1 MASNR
6 NYIDWHA
13 AVAMGKSTGNSSQNI
28 FGYQTSAN
36 TDFKA
41 LWGKA
46 TAYVFPSSAQQ
57 MQIKSDS
64 GSDTMNVLIIGL
76 DSNYDVI
83 QETVTLAGTAVQ
95 TTTASFLRLN
105 TAIIL
110 AGTNVGTIDIGDD
123 LAGTPTYYKTILPS
137 NGRCQESFY
146 TVPRGYCFFLYRIDA
161 FSADGNNV
169 KPAIFRNYVANST
182 GRELNVAR
190 TTFVG
195 NMNIQRQIPFKY
207 DEKTD
212 IQMQSATVSG
222 VHEIGIFAEG
232 VLHEQDRQ
240 EHLNNLSP

>member
-1 MASNR
+1 MSSNR
-6 NYIDWHA
+6 NYIDWPA
-13 AVAMGKSTGNSSQNI
+13 AVAMGKSIGNSSQNI
-28 FGYQTSAN
+28 FGYQTSAT

-123 LAGTPTYYKTILPS
+123 LAGTPTYYKTILPG

-212 IQMQSATVSG
+212 IQMQSATASG